1 MREGMLAAVRR
12 TASTTAPVLATVGFV
27 VLITGNTQTS
37 VHSYATRD
45 TASVR
50 AEAAVVARDG
60 TPGLSDAAVG
70 SVPGTGLLATTVYGG
85 AAKTPMEAA
94 GIDPGAFAD
103 VHHRLRT
110 VSGSLARLRGPGTV
124 AVTESALATLGGH
137 TSAEATSAEVTFED
151 GRTERLRIVAVLA
164 DRMAPTPYTA
174 LLPRATVRAHDPS
187 ALTDVVYRTG

>member
-1 MREGMLAAVRR
+1 
-12 TASTTAPVLATVGFV
+12 
-27 VLITGNTQTS
+27 
-37 VHSYATRD
+37 
-45 TASVR
+45 
-50 AEAAVVARDG
+50 
-60 TPGLSDAAVG
+60 
-70 SVPGTGLLATTVYGG
+70 
-85 AAKTPMEAA
+85 
-94 GIDPGAFAD
+94 
-103 VHHRLRT
+103 HHRLRT

-187 ALTDVVYRTG
+187 ALTDVVYRTGPATSSATSSAALRGLGAEEVSVADYARRADAEEDRLVEVFTLLLVAMSAGCTGVAVANTLLMSTADRLRDLRLLRLSGATLRQVLWTVAAETT